1 MACDRE
7 GNGVLNDLSRTR
19 SVLSQV
25 EGEYYRVARN
35 PLLSSIFNRAK
46 EDLNII
52 IVEIKDEVGDPI
64 PERSSGPALDGAKA
78 DFQRMAQHLRSELE
92 KNGMAYP
99 GSQLARVLEDFMIIS
114 RNVDVSIDILKG
126 CWKKAG
132 GK

>member
-1 MACDRE
+1 MF
-7 GNGVLNDLSRTR
+7 
-19 SVLSQV
+19 SQV

-35 PLLSSIFNRAK
+35 PLLRSTFDRVK

-64 PERSSGPALDGAKA
+64 PERSSGPTLDGANV
-78 DFQRMAQHLRSELE
+78 DFQHKTQTLSVELE
-92 KNGMAYP
+92 RNGMAYP
-99 GSQLARVLEDFMIIS
+99 GSQLAQVLESFVIIS
-114 RNVDVSIDILKG
+114 RDVDTNIGLLKS